1 MPFSNLVQ
9 QHQPVKGGAIT
20 TTGGSSD
27 GPNLASISAK
37 TAAYS
42 VLLSDWGKM
51 FTNRGATASVT
62 FTLPAVTS
70 AVAGIWYEFFAV
82 SNYGLVIASNGSS
95 DNIVCRNDATA
106 DTVTANTT
114 SLMIGF
120 SARVTWDGTG
130 WLCQIL
136 SDGNTLVVA

>member
-1 MPFSNLVQ
+1 MPFDTKVQ
-9 QHQPVKGGAIT
+9 QHQPVLNGAVT
-20 TTGGSSD
+20 PTGGLNAP
-27 GPNLASISAK
+27 GLMSIAAK
-37 TAAYS
+37 TAAYT
-42 VLLSDWGKM
+42 VLLSDWGKL

-62 FTLPAVTS
+62 FTLPAVTD
-70 AVAGIWYEFFAV
+70 ATAGIWYEFFAV
-82 SNYGLVIASNGSS
+82 SNYGLIIASGGSS

-106 DTVTANTT
+106 DSVTANTT

>member
-1 MPFSNLVQ
+1 MPFSSTDQ
-9 QHQPVKGGAIT
+9 TAQPVLNGSVASGG
-20 TTGGSSD
+20 GVS
-27 GPNLASISAK
+27 GPRLSPVTAK
-37 TAAYS
+37 TSAYTCK
-42 VLLSDWGKM
+42 LSEWGTI

-70 AVAGIWYEFFAV
+70 AVSGMWYEFFAV

-95 DNIVCRNDATA
+95 DNIVCRNDAGA
-106 DTVTANTT
+106 DSVTSSTT

-136 SDGNTLVVA
+136 SDGNTLAVA